1 MLEKLRRDSAEKP
14 RDCADL
20 IDWLGQ
26 IIKQNNQVNLE
37 FPNVYEVFSWLQI
50 NNLINR
56 LKLINWRQTINARRR
71 KRQNPK
77 PKNCWENPNY
87 KLNQCLRRLITALT
101 ERNSHHELEK
111 IFAAAAAE
119 NPEIVARLSKIEK
132 EFFKRFN
139 RASTRASAQT
149 TLN

>member
-1 MLEKLRRDSAEKP
+1 MLEKLYQDSAEKP

-20 IDWLGQ
+20 IDWLKE

-56 LKLINWRQTINARRR
+56 LRLIDWHLVINARR
-71 KRQNPK
+71 KERQSSK

-87 KLNQCLRRLITALT
+87 KLNQCLMRLITALT
-101 ERNSHHELEK
+101 ERKSHHELEA
-111 IFAAAAAE
+111 IFAAAAE
-119 NPEIVARLSKIEK
+119 ETPKIVPRLSKIK
-132 EFFKRFN
+132 SLGGKPPRF
-139 RASTRASAQT
+139 SS
-149 TLN
+149 